1 MRILLLTH
9 AFNSLTQRLFVDLIR
24 DGHEVS
30 VEFDINDEVTRE
42 AVSLWQP
49 DVLIAPF
56 LKRAIPEDVWRST
69 LCWIVH
75 PGIIGDRG
83 PSALDWAILNGEP
96 DWGVT
101 LLQAEAEMDAGPIW
115 ASRTFPMRAASKGSL
130 YRREVTEAAAASVA
144 EAIAKLAQGG
154 FVPTPLAEAAP
165 LRIGELRPLCRQSD
179 RAIDWQKDTTE
190 QVLAKI
196 RSADG
201 MPGLLDRAGD
211 QACYLFDADPAPGLS
226 GPPGQWI
233 ARSGLTLARATTD
246 GAVWIGHARVKA
258 ADAIKLPAAFALPE
272 IAQDLA
278 RVERAS
284 GSGII
289 RYEED
294 PDGEIG
300 LLHFPLYNGA
310 FGTGHCQ
317 ALAHAVRDAAE
328 RPTKVLCLMG
338 GPDFWSNGLHLNL
351 IENAGSAADESW
363 ANINA
368 IDDLVLAI
376 LSCTTKHVI
385 AGVQG
390 NAGAGGVF
398 MALAADEVVARNG
411 VILNPHYKNMGNLY
425 GSEYWTYLLPR
436 RAGEEAA
443 KKVTQARHPMGVDEA
458 KELGLVDA
466 IIETSDEAEF
476 RAVICE
482 RAYAW
487 LDQPDAEDL
496 LAEKAERRAADEAE
510 KPLSAYREAELS
522 RMKMNFYGFDPSYH
536 VARYN
541 FVQKVAKSHTPRV
554 IAPHRRKA

>member
-9 AFNSLTQRLFVDLIR
+9 AFNSLTQRLFVDLTQS
-24 DGHEVS
+24 GHEVS

-49 DVLIAPF
+49 DLVIAPF
-56 LKRAIPEDVWRST
+56 LKRAIPEDVWRSR
-69 LCWIVH
+69 LCLIVH

-101 LLQAEAEMDAGPIW
+101 LLQAEEEMDAGPIW
-115 ASRTFPMRAASKGSL
+115 ASRTFPMRAAPKGSL
-130 YRREVTEAAAASVA
+130 YRREVTEAAAACVA
-144 EAIAKLAQGG
+144 EAIGKLESGG
-154 FVPTPLAEAAP
+154 FEPTPLAEAEP
-165 LRIGELRPLCRQSD
+165 PRFGELRPLCRQTD
-179 RAIDWQKDTTE
+179 RAIDWESDTTE

-201 MPGLLDRAGD
+201 MPGLLDEAGGA
-211 QACYLFDADPAPGLS
+211 ACYLFDADPAVDLKGEPGA
-226 GPPGQWI
+226 WI
-233 ARSGLTLARATTD
+233 ARAGLSLARATTD
-246 GAVWIGHARVKA
+246 GAVWIGHARIKA
-258 ADAIKLPAAFALPE
+258 PETIKLPAAFALPAVAE
-272 IAQDLA
+272 GLP
-278 RVERAS
+278 RVDRAK

-289 RYEED
+289 HYEED
-294 PDGEIG
+294 DEGEIG
-300 LLHFPLYNGA
+300 YLHFPLYNGA

-317 ALAHAVRDAAE
+317 ALAYAVRDAAE

-351 IENAGSAADESW
+351 IENADSAADESW
-363 ANINA
+363 DNINA
-368 IDDLVLAI
+368 IDDLVLAV
-376 LSCTTKHVI
+376 LSCTSKHVI

-398 MALAADEVVARNG
+398 MALAADEVVARRG

-443 KKVTQARHPMGVDEA
+443 KRVTQARLPMGVDEA

-466 IIETSDEAEF
+466 IIDVSGEEAF
-476 RAVICE
+476 QAALMDRA
-482 RAYAW
+482 
-487 LDQPDAEDL
+487 LDFLEDPEMESRL
-496 LAEKAERRAADEAE
+496 TEKASRRAADEAE

-522 RMKMNFYGFDPSYH
+522 RMRMNFYGFDPSYH

-541 FVQKVAKSHTPRV
+541 FVQKVPKSHTPRV
-554 IAPHRRKA
+554 IAAHRRKA